1 MWNLNIL
8 ESMEISHS
16 VLGVSTLLKT
26 IAKRYD
32 YAVS

>member
-1 MWNLNIL
+1 MRNLNMV
-8 ESMEISHS
+8 ESMEISRS